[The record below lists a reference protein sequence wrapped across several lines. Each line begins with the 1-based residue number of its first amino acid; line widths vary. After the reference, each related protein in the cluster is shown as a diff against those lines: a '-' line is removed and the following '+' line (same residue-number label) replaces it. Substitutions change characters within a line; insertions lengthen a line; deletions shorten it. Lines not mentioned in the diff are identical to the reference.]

1 MNSICP
7 GRRSTFEKKIG
18 LLFAPMKNSISVV
31 VGFVHSV
38 LSLFALILCQVPRL
52 LFGTSIFC
60 SVESVFTTPC
70 SLGAIKSEISLVCC
84 PPQGTVDVI
93 VFAGIGER
101 SISSYTCTSGSLAGS
116 NASVNSPRWYHRWF
130 SLSFLGEKFLVLGWK
145 IQVRVPDAMFSGWC
159 RLIGTGNPG
168 RRHLGEEYKQ
178 QACEERQSFPFHA
191 LFSSIRTF
199 YISNTPM

>member
-1 MNSICP
+1 MVRLTFLSFVLLMNSICP

-18 LLFAPMKNSISVV
+18 LLFALMKNSISVV
-31 VGFVHSV
+31 VCFVHSV

-84 PPQGTVDVI
+84 PPQETVDVI

-116 NASVNSPRWYHRWF
+116 NASVNSPRWYHSRF
-130 SLSFLGEKFLVLGWK
+130 SLSFWGKIPCIGMEDSGSCTRCHVQRLVPAD
-145 IQVRVPDAMFSGWC
+145 RY
-159 RLIGTGNPG
+159 R
-168 RRHLGEEYKQ
+168 
-178 QACEERQSFPFHA
+178 
-191 LFSSIRTF
+191 
-199 YISNTPM
+199 